1 MDGWIRKCYRMTIA
15 LFLLIQRRVC
25 STAATS
31 SLTICQQT
39 PTVQTLWLT
48 RRHTRGRAGT
58 RTPDRPKALHLRL
71 YSCQEFITM
80 ERISSL
86 CNDIIENPLG
96 SFLLSNSLSLSLFL
110 PALTQTLF
118 FNVCVLSQH
127 NKIWSPYSR
136 RDSRVLKRYWRRETP
151 LCDRGQ
157 RRDSMSEKK
166 RERVCQSLELMEP
179 SFTKMLIIA
188 VFVCVCVSFPA
199 GSLTHTAVNRV

>member
-1 MDGWIRKCYRMTIA
+1 
-15 LFLLIQRRVC
+15 
-25 STAATS
+25 
-31 SLTICQQT
+31 
-39 PTVQTLWLT
+39 
-48 RRHTRGRAGT
+48 
-58 RTPDRPKALHLRL
+58 
-71 YSCQEFITM
+71 M

-96 SFLLSNSLSLSLFL
+96 SFLLSNSLSLSVSPSDTNPLF
-110 PALTQTLF
+110 Q
-118 FNVCVLSQH
+118 CVLSRH

-188 VFVCVCVSFPA
+188 VFVCVGLFQQVLSHTQLWTGCKGKENPRLHQPSPWKRDTTCIFLSFT
-199 GSLTHTAVNRV
+199 LYLH